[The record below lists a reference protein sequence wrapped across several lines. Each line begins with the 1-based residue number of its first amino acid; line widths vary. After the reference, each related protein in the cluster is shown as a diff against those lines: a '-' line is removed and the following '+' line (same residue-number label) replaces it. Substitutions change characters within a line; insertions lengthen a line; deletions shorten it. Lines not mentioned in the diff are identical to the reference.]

1 MGVKVITA
9 ADTGAVLTYD
19 KNGQLINDC
28 SKETHLWDIMK
39 RAYKKCA
46 YCKKW
51 YLLSS
56 FPTSDSPRSKDGH
69 SAFCTE
75 CAKKQ
80 ADRKDVDP
88 QQPEKKPEEEKPKEE
103 PAVETDEEE
112 AITDDVKNKQMKILS
127 LLPDELLVEELRKRG
142 FMGNLSILKEYEL

>member
-19 KNGQLINDC
+19 RNGQLINDC
-28 SKETHLWDIMK
+28 SKETHLWDVMK
-39 RAYKKCA
+39 QEYKKCA

-69 SAFCTE
+69 SAFCAE
-75 CAKKQ
+75 CTKKQ
-80 ADRKDVDP
+80 ANRRDVDP
-88 QQPEKKPEEEKPKEE
+88 QQPEKKPEVEKPKEE
-103 PAVETDEEE
+103 AVSDKEEE
-112 AITDDVKNKQMKILS
+112 ALTSEVKDKQLKILS
-127 LLPDELLVEELRKRG
+127 LLPDELLIQELRRRG
-142 FMGNLSILKEYEL
+142 FEGNLSVLKEYEL